1 MTSARALPTF
11 LLAIISSLALAC
23 DSSSSSPTSEPELPA
38 APPPAAWTSP
48 FPDASVLVANGGSGT
63 LSVIDAASLEV
74 IRTIDIDRE
83 LRPHH
88 LSLSFHRRALLV
100 TTSSA
105 DLSAGHGASAAGPAG
120 HGGGTALSRIYML
133 DITNGQLRKFLEV
146 EATVH
151 NAAYSHAEDDPII
164 LGMMEHGMVAA
175 YDPGTSKELWTIDVG
190 NMPLE
195 VTPTRSGAF
204 AFAAVSGDNAVAVID
219 LTARAR
225 IAKVDVGETP
235 VGAWLSPTSAY
246 VTNEGS
252 GSVSVIS
259 LETEELKATFDVGG
273 TPGQAFATPDETE
286 LWIAL
291 EDQGKLRIVDPSSG
305 ATITDVAAGK
315 KPHGIAFEPNGDRVF
330 VTDEESASVLVFRV
344 STRELLKTINVGE
357 QPNGIVWMK
366 VPAK

>member
-1 MTSARALPTF
+1 MPAARAHPA
-11 LLAIISSLALAC
+11 LLALIGSFALAC
-23 DSSSSSPTSEPELPA
+23 GSSDSSSTSKPEVPA
-38 APPPAAWTSP
+38 TPPPASWTSP
-48 FPDASVLVANGGSGT
+48 FPDASVLVANGGSRT

-74 IRTIDIDRE
+74 IRTIDIDPE

-88 LSLSFHRRALLV
+88 LSLSFHRRGLLIS
-100 TTSSA
+100 TSST
-105 DLSAGHGASAAGPAG
+105 DLSAGHGASTAGHSG
-120 HGGGTALSRIYML
+120 HGGANPRSRIYML
-133 DITNGQLRKFLEV
+133 DITNGELHKFLDV
-146 EATVH
+146 DATVH

-164 LGMMEHGMVAA
+164 FGMMEHGMIAA
-175 YDPGTSKELWTIDVG
+175 YDPTNGKELWTMAIGD
-190 NMPLE
+190 MPLE

-204 AFAAVSGDNAVAVID
+204 AFAAVSGDNTRAVID
-219 LTARAR
+219 LKGQAQVAS
-225 IAKVDVGETP
+225 VDVGEMP

-259 LETEELKATFDVGG
+259 LESKELQVTFDVGG
-273 TPGQAFATPDETE
+273 TPGQAFPTPDETE
-286 LWIAL
+286 LWVAL
-291 EDQGKLRIVDPSSG
+291 EDQGKVRIVDPRSG
-305 ATITDVAAGK
+305 ATIADVPAGK

-344 STRELLKTINVGE
+344 SSRELLKTISVGE